1 MWERGGKWRVVASAM
16 FYAPGAAARRDR
28 AAHGCC
34 RRRFCVDERR
44 RCLKDAMMQVY
55 ARMNA
60 LVQRYCDR
68 ELLFPELQA
77 VVASLAAVGILA
89 VVPPSTKVA
98 MQDADT

>member
-1 MWERGGKWRVVASAM
+1 
-16 FYAPGAAARRDR
+16 
-28 AAHGCC
+28 
-34 RRRFCVDERR
+34 
-44 RCLKDAMMQVY
+44 MMQVY

-89 VVPPSTKVA
+89 VVPPSTKVT
-98 MQDADT
+98 MRDADT

>member
-1 MWERGGKWRVVASAM
+1 
-16 FYAPGAAARRDR
+16 
-28 AAHGCC
+28 
-34 RRRFCVDERR
+34 
-44 RCLKDAMMQVY
+44 
-55 ARMNA
+55 MNA

-98 MQDADT
+98 MRDADT